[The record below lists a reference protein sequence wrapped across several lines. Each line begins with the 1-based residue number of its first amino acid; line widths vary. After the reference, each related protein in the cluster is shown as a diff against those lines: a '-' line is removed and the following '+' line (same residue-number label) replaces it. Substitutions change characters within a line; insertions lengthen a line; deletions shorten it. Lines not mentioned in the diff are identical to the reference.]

1 MLLGFAVL
9 VVYALNPASAL
20 TKRSAAVT
28 QTRDRTITKVVKL
41 LEGMLAKSKEDGDN
55 DREVFAKFVCYCNT
69 KKTAKTTET
78 KALTEEIALLESK
91 IQELTGSTGAL
102 STSNAQLK
110 ADMEKNE
117 QARSEADALRAKEE
131 EAFDAEK
138 KDLEAAIAQMEK
150 AIETLGEVGADQT
163 LSVGADHKQQ
173 MAGFEGIQTQV
184 RQAYLAASGM
194 LSDKQLKIMESF
206 LQASAGNQAP
216 FTGTYTSQSGE
227 VVGILKNMMD
237 TFKMN
242 LANAVSTEKMAKEAY
257 TEFTANKKAAYDEM
271 STLSTK
277 QDGDMGTNDGELAG
291 KKEQLKEAKKQK
303 GLNED
308 FLDELIPMCQTKSKE
323 YQKRKALRSNEDAA
337 ITQAISIL
345 NSDSAFSTF
354 GTVSAT
360 KTGETGP
367 TFLQVKQSPEK
378 YDEVRD
384 ELRKVSQR
392 APLSRSLGFLKISS
406 LIVSKEPID
415 KLKDAIE
422 SMHVKV
428 YAEQAS
434 DEKKLAWCKDERKT
448 NTETLDKKKKQ
459 ITSLKS
465 TIDTL
470 KTEIEE
476 PEAGLLDQVDITEKS
491 LKDNAASQ
499 KESTEGRTKENLMYQ
514 KNVANLVQ
522 AEELVRS
529 ALKVLEAYYA
539 KLEGQLENKA
549 PDKIQGE
556 AAPTT
561 WEGEK
566 GFEGQSGQGNSAV
579 KMLQFIYD
587 ETKKE
592 EKEAHSD
599 EMSAQ
604 HGFEDSMTTLKK
616 QETSL
621 QKSLVELKKTLAEKS
636 QELAEKKEELTVTE
650 EDKAAVENYLE
661 KIKDGCDF
669 ITENFDLRS
678 KRRKEENLAL
688 EKAADMLMSSPAYIK
703 KMEARGFKKYE
714 KKGCGKECKD
724 STSHAKCQACM
735 REVTVRAFCVNHKD
749 VEGCS

>member
-9 VVYALNPASAL
+9 VVYGVNPASAL
-20 TKRSAAVT
+20 TRRITAAT

-69 KKTAKTTET
+69 KKTAKTTSIE
-78 KALTEEIALLESK
+78 ALTEEIGLLESK

-117 QARSEADALRAKEE
+117 QARNEAEALRKKEE
-131 EAFDAEK
+131 TAFDAEK
-138 KDLEAAIAQMEK
+138 ADLEAAIAQMEK

-206 LQASAGNQAP
+206 LQASAGNEAP

-242 LANAVSTEKMAKEAY
+242 LANAISTEKMAKEAY
-257 TEFTANKKAAYDEM
+257 TEFMDTKKTAYEEM
-271 STLSTK
+271 SSLSTK

-291 KKEQLKEAKKQK
+291 KKEQLREAKKQK
-303 GLNED
+303 SLDED

-323 YQKRKALRSNEDAA
+323 YQSRKALRSNEDAA

-345 NSDSAFSTF
+345 NSDAAFSTF
-354 GTVSAT
+354 GTVAAT

-367 TFLQVKQSPEK
+367 TFLEIKQAPEK
-378 YDEVRD
+378 YDEVRNY
-384 ELRKVSQR
+384 LRKVSR
-392 APLSRSLGFLKISS
+392 SAPLSRSLGFLKISS
-406 LIVSKEPID
+406 LLGSKDPID
-415 KLKDAIE
+415 KLRGAID
-422 SMHVKV
+422 SMHEKIH
-428 YAEQAS
+428 AEQLS
-434 DEKKLAWCKDERKT
+434 DAKKLAFCKEQRET
-448 NTETLDKKKKQ
+448 NEATLDEKKKQ
-459 ITSLKS
+459 ITSLQS

-476 PEAGLLDQVDITEKS
+476 PEAGLLDQVDVTEVS

-514 KNVANLVQ
+514 KNIANLVQ
-522 AEELVRS
+522 AEELVSS
-529 ALKVLEAYYA
+529 ALKVLKSYYA
-539 KLEGQLENKA
+539 KLEGQVENKA
-549 PDKIQGE
+549 PDKIQEE
-556 AAPTT
+556 AAPET

-604 HGFEDSMTTLKK
+604 HGFEDSMTTLKE

-650 EDKAAVENYLE
+650 EDKAAVEKYLAE
-661 KIKDGCDF
+661 IKDGCDF
-669 ITENFDLRS
+669 ITDNFDLRT
-678 KRRKEENLAL
+678 KRRKEEKDAL
-688 EKAADMLMSSPAYIK
+688 ENAGKMLTASPAFIK
-703 KMEARGFKKYE
+703 KMQARGFKKYE